1 MEHPGFI
8 EATEFCTVHNIELS
22 FIYTLHDYGLI
33 EIEKDEISTWIPEEE
48 VTPLEKYMRLHFDMD
63 INVEG
68 LHAIAHLLKKM
79 HHMEE
84 EILLLKRKLSIYE

>member
-1 MEHPGFI
+1 MGNPGYI
-8 EATEFCTVHNIELS
+8 EANQFCIVHNIELS
-22 FIYTLHDYGLI
+22 FIYALNDYGLI
-33 EIEKDEISTWIPEEE
+33 DIRKDEITTWIPEEE

-68 LHAIAHLLKKM
+68 LHAIAHLLEKM

-84 EILLLKRKLSIYE
+84 EILLLKRKLAVYE